1 MSLRNLDDLHVLVRV
16 ADSASFSAAAR
27 SLQLDPKTVSKQIAR
42 LEHALGTPLFERNTR
57 NLRITDEGRTIAA
70 RARSVL
76 SILDEIQQVGQGDD
90 DTLRGVIRLTAPAP
104 FGRKHVAPAIAEF
117 SRRHPQVGFDLRL
130 TDRMVDLYDDGFDL
144 AIRLDEPSDV
154 RLLSTPLALNRRM
167 LVASPGYLATHG
179 APQRPE
185 DLSRHQALLPAD
197 PDGALGSDSGDILHA
212 WCLAGLGI
220 SLRETWDIHDALRS
234 GRLVPVLPD
243 WTVPI
248 THISAVRARRDPV
261 PRRLDTFIEFLTRRW
276 REAPWNT
283 DAAR

>member
-1 MSLRNLDDLHVLVRV
+1 MN
-16 ADSASFSAAAR
+16 
-27 SLQLDPKTVSKQIAR
+27 
-42 LEHALGTPLFERNTR
+42 
-57 NLRITDEGRTIAA
+57 
-70 RARSVL
+70 
-76 SILDEIQQVGQGDD
+76 
-90 DTLRGVIRLTAPAP
+90 
-104 FGRKHVAPAIAEF
+104 
-117 SRRHPQVGFDLRL
+117 
-130 TDRMVDLYDDGFDL
+130 
-144 AIRLDEPSDV
+144 
-154 RLLSTPLALNRRM
+154 
-167 LVASPGYLATHG
+167 
-179 APQRPE
+179 
-185 DLSRHQALLPAD
+185 
-197 PDGALGSDSGDILHA
+197 GALGSDSGDILHA